1 MLSDVSPDAATCPFG
16 IEIKLDVGS
25 ASLITSRCCLLVMKQ
40 DSSDCLSQN
49 EISRLAAGSASANDS
64 KVLGAHV
71 DLCDR
76 CRDAVNQFL
85 TETSGLENRLSKL
98 TLRDLDKAGEALA
111 KEVSVG
117 SNDLE
122 SWLGDQ
128 ANQLAEQTALFSTPC
143 RLGQYELHG
152 LIAPGGMGEVY
163 RATHS
168 RLKREVAV
176 KVIRRNQQE
185 SQVFYENF
193 LREIETLGQLDH
205 PNMVRAFD
213 ALEFDGYLF
222 LVMELLDGDS
232 LKSLANQGKAFTL
245 VDALKVMLGLAR
257 AVGHLHD
264 NGYLHLDIKPSNVM
278 VLGDGRTK
286 LIDYGLAMPSEDTS
300 RPGVKVFRGTAGYM
314 PPEQLQLG
322 KVGSGTDLY
331 GTGKVFEFLIENCL
345 GAQSGKKSHALL
357 QSLSDLIQQ
366 MTASDQ
372 DQRLH
377 DPSVVIHQLEALIRS
392 LDRSSSFIPAIRSRV
407 GGLAI
412 VGGLLLLVL
421 VAVLRLGVLGTSSDR
436 VAIEAA
442 KADADPEW
450 MVVLS
455 RSDITNTIG
464 MPMNVVPDGAMTNE
478 TLVKI
483 QKELTNVPNQI
494 YLPQPLYMGMCE
506 VTQEQYAEVMGEHTN
521 SYPGEMHPAETVTIE
536 DAMEFCRRLSDL
548 PGEKEAGRVYRLPTS
563 DEWEYACRANAS
575 SEYAFSDKVWQMDAH
590 GWYNGNSGAPQHIA
604 TKRSN
609 GWGFFDMHGNVS
621 ELVVLSDDD
630 FEAISKATGSEC
642 WWGHKGG
649 SWAVTADEAKC
660 SQIAIPADPSKFKAG
675 GGIGF
680 RVVCNLLPE
689 QGNEQGERVEVNRQN
704 ELYTISIDLRGK
716 PDPAPVHLS
725 NAIIFRESES
735 VHYWTTEEMGKWA
748 EIEYQFELP
757 APIES
762 VEAFEHLAW
771 VYNDNHFPSFDP
783 YCQGTVEVCG
793 DDKQW
798 HVIFHSESDLPIVDN
813 RITALPLLRGS
824 TTVGLRA
831 RLYSG
836 RRGKYVYYSQFLRRG
851 DHDVPHQLKFRLRSA
866 EKLAA
871 D

>member
-1 MLSDVSPDAATCPFG
+1 MTQDA
-16 IEIKLDVGS
+16 
-25 ASLITSRCCLLVMKQ
+25 
-40 DSSDCLSQN
+40 SDCLSQN
-49 EISRLAAGSASANDS
+49 EISRLASGSGSEGGS
-64 KVLGAHV
+64 EVLGAHL

-76 CRDAVNQFL
+76 CRDAFKTFL
-85 TETSGLENRLSKL
+85 AETSRLENRLSRL
-98 TLRDLDKAGEALA
+98 TLQDLDQAGKALTNETPLQPNDLNSWIGDKAG
-111 KEVSVG
+111 
-117 SNDLE
+117 
-122 SWLGDQ
+122 
-128 ANQLAEQTALFSTPC
+128 QLAEQTALFSTPC

-193 LREIETLGQLDH
+193 LQEIETLGQLDH

-232 LKSLANQGKAFTL
+232 LKLIASHGKVFSLIE
-245 VDALKVMLGLAR
+245 ALGVMLGLAR

-278 VLGDGRTK
+278 VLADGRTK

-314 PPEQLQLG
+314 PPEQLQSGL
-322 KVGSGTDLY
+322 VGPSTDLY
-331 GTGKVFEFLIENCL
+331 GAGKVFEFLVENCL
-345 GAQSGKKSHALL
+345 GSQPGSKKNAVL
-357 QSLSDLIQQ
+357 QSLNELIHQ
-366 MTASDQ
+366 MTTSQ
-372 DQRLH
+372 CDQRIQ
-377 DPSVVIHQLEALIRS
+377 DASVVIHRLEALVYS
-392 LDRSSSFIPAIRSRV
+392 LESPASLV
-407 GGLAI
+407 SALGGHRARRFAI
-412 VGGLLLLVL
+412 GGGVFSVLLLFI
-421 VAVLRLGVLGTSSDR
+421 LGGRFWSSDQ
-436 VAIEAA
+436 VAL
-442 KADADPEW
+442 DAPTMDKDSKW
-450 MVVLS
+450 AILLA

-464 MPMNVVPDGAMTNE
+464 MPMNVLPDGTLTNE

-483 QKELTNVPNQI
+483 EKEVTKVPNQI
-494 YLPQPLYMGMCE
+494 FLPQPLYMGMCE
-506 VTQEQYAEVMGEHTN
+506 VTQQQYAEVMGEHVN
-521 SYPGEMHPAETVTIE
+521 SYPGEMRPVETVTIE

-548 PGEKEAGRVYRLPTS
+548 PGEKKAGRVYRLPTS

-575 SEYAFSDKVWQMDAH
+575 TEYSFSDKVWQMDAH
-590 GWYNGNSGAPQHIA
+590 GWYNGNSGSPQHIA
-604 TKRSN
+604 SKRSN

-630 FEAISKATGSEC
+630 FNAISEATGSKC
-642 WWGHKGG
+642 WWGYKGG
-649 SWAVTADEAKC
+649 SWALTADDAKC
-660 SQIAIPADPSKFKAG
+660 SQIAIPADPSKFKTG

-680 RVVCNLLPE
+680 RVVCNLLPA
-689 QGNEQGERVEVNRQN
+689 EVDESGGGQVGGA
-704 ELYTISIDLRGK
+704 EEASSDQLYTISIDLRGK

-725 NAIIFRESES
+725 NAILFRDSES
-735 VHYWTTEEMGKWA
+735 VHYWTTEEIGKWA

-783 YCQGTVEVCG
+783 YCQGTIEVCG

-798 HVIFHSESDLPIVDN
+798 HVIFHSESDLPIVDQ

-824 TTVGLRA
+824 TSVGLRA

-851 DHDVPHQLKFRLRSA
+851 DHEEPHQLKFRLSPS
-866 EKLAA
+866 ESLAA